1 MSVTHIFYIFITV
14 ELVLVLNITETL
26 LDGRLAITNPGA
38 DPGRGGGAPAPPN
51 IGNNMIFGVKS

>member
-38 DPGRGGGAPAPPN
+38 IQGGGHTKYPKNFRASRRSAQ
-51 IGNNMIFGVKS
+51 FF

>member
-26 LDGRLAITNPGA
+26 LDGRLAITNPG
-38 DPGRGGGAPAPPN
+38 RGGAPGAPPPN